1 MSYYKDLK
9 SDLNEIMKIVF
20 EIGKTNKFNNLD
32 FKRILEIAEVIYEE
46 YEENLHIDIRIFA
59 RSKLKEII
67 ELEEMKKWNSIKNK
81 IFCLNT
87 SRII

>member
-67 ELEEMKKWNSIKNK
+67 ELEEMKK
-81 IFCLNT
+81 
-87 SRII
+87 

>member
-1 MSYYKDLK
+1 
-9 SDLNEIMKIVF
+9 
-20 EIGKTNKFNNLD
+20 
-32 FKRILEIAEVIYEE
+32 
-46 YEENLHIDIRIFA
+46 
-59 RSKLKEII
+59 LKEII